1 MAANTKKKKR
11 VKIKMPP
18 HSMEPVDAIPVPD
31 YIPPE
36 PEVGETLLEILK
48 TRRLEDEREFLG
60 EKLSGRALHNLTP
73 QEIRDLRDVF
83 KAFDFENK
91 GVIGATEVYRAMRA
105 LGFRLTR
112 EEVWSTINEMSVAAS
127 NGVDFNEFLE
137 IIIDSQGDSKDILD
151 EILQGFALFDY
162 DHTGRIGVDCLRRA
176 SREAGL
182 SFSDTELMDMIR
194 EADASGNG
202 EIDLEEFTAIMLKT
216 NLF

>member
-83 KAFDFENK
+83 KVSTRKREGFQFRVSRRVHVMAFC
-91 GVIGATEVYRAMRA
+91 V
-105 LGFRLTR
+105 
-112 EEVWSTINEMSVAAS
+112 
-127 NGVDFNEFLE
+127 
-137 IIIDSQGDSKDILD
+137 
-151 EILQGFALFDY
+151 
-162 DHTGRIGVDCLRRA
+162 
-176 SREAGL
+176 L
-182 SFSDTELMDMIR
+182 S
-194 EADASGNG
+194 ASG
-202 EIDLEEFTAIMLKT
+202 FY
-216 NLF
+216 

>member
-1 MAANTKKKKR
+1 MAATNKKKKR

-18 HSMEPVDAIPVPD
+18 SSETMDVIPPPEFV
-31 YIPPE
+31 PPE
-36 PEVGETLLEILK
+36 PEIGETLLEILK

-60 EKLSGRALHNLTP
+60 EKLSGRVLHSLTP

-91 GVIGATEVYRAMRA
+91 GVIGAAEVYRAMRA
-105 LGFRLTR
+105 LGFRVTR
-112 EEVWSTINEMSVAAS
+112 EEVWSMINEMSVAAS

-137 IIIDSQGDSKDILD
+137 IIIDSQGDARDILD

-162 DHTGRIGVDCLRRA
+162 DGTGLISVDSLRHA
-176 SREAGL
+176 SRDAGL
-182 SFSDTELMDMIR
+182 SFSDGELSDMIR

-202 EIDLEEFTAIMLKT
+202 QIDLDEFTAIMLKT